1 MRLNSEAPVNEV
13 ELKIEEILVNSGIE
27 RETIQFRGSERYLR
41 IGYWERLPNDV
52 LEKLGNLIVSE
63 DDIFD
68 DDCGWLYMYR
78 TKS

>member
-27 RETIQFRGSERYLR
+27 RETIQFRGSERYLS

-52 LEKLGNLIVSE
+52 LEKLGILIASE